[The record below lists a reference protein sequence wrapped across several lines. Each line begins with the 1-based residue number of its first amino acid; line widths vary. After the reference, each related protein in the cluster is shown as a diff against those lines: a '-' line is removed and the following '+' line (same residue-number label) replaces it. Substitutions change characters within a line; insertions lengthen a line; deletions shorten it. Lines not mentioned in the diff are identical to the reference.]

1 MVKILPQY
9 KKLHEDIK
17 HDILLGDISKGS
29 LLPSENELSAK
40 YKITRATVRQGLQEL
55 VKEGFIEKR
64 KGLGSIVVSD
74 RKTLGLLSFRGFSE
88 VLRSSSMSSKTIN
101 LTPVK
106 RTVWPSPFFYDLSEV
121 EAKVD
126 CFSLNRLRSVEDD
139 PVMLE
144 FTYLP
149 QVGLKDLPEKLKD
162 NSLFKILQVHYKIEV
177 LQVLQDVRAIIGR
190 KEILK
195 PLALKSGDPVLEI
208 HRKYLTN
215 KAGFHIY
222 STLYCNTT
230 KYTMSNFF
238 N

>member
-1 MVKILPQY
+1 MEKMLPQY

-17 HDILLGDISKGS
+17 QDILLGDISKGS
-29 LLPSENELSAK
+29 LLPSENELSTK

-64 KGLGSIVVSD
+64 MGLGSIVVSD
-74 RKTLGLLSFRGFSE
+74 RKTLGLLSFNGFSE
-88 VLRSSSMSSKTIN
+88 VLRSSPLSSKTIN
-101 LTPVK
+101 LRPVK
-106 RTVWPSPFFYDLSEV
+106 QTVWPRPFFYDLSEI
-121 EAKVD
+121 EAEVD
-126 CFSLNRLRSVEDD
+126 CFSLNRLRSVEGD

-144 FTYLP
+144 FTYIP
-149 QVGLKDLPEKLKD
+149 QWGLKDLPEKIKE
-162 NSLFKILQVHYKIEV
+162 NSLFKLLQVHYKIEV
-177 LQVLQDVRAIIGR
+177 LQVMQDVRAIMGY
-190 KEILK
+190 EILG
-195 PLALKSGDPVLEI
+195 PLRLNSGEPVLEI

-215 KAGFHIY
+215 KDGFHIY